1 MDRRRVLR
9 VFIDGPD
16 PAADRIGRRLVGHPR
31 TEVRRLEPDSNTP
44 ARRALTAA
52 ADLTV
57 LCRPS
62 GAATEAADLAGRAG
76 SRILDLSPAHRT
88 TCGWIYGLPELT
100 RSQRP
105 RIMRGHAVAQPD
117 GRAVATTLL
126 LRPLIAVGL
135 LDAASPC
142 RISGGHAGGVSGDGD
157 VLPEV
162 VKWTR
167 LTRKPEFEVGPL
179 ADDVHVTIG
188 HDISASPAALRDC
201 LAEAH
206 RGEQHIRVAPT
217 ADDAMDA
224 TALTLSVHPDTD
236 GRVRLTARM
245 PTAAD
250 WVLDLT
256 LRNINLMLGLPENLG
271 VAEEARQP
279 AAR

>member
-1 MDRRRVLR
+1 M
-9 VFIDGPD
+9 FIDGPD
-16 PAADRIGRRLVGHPR
+16 PTAERIERRLVGHPR
-31 TEVRRLEPDSNTP
+31 TEVLRLEPAGNTS
-44 ARRALTAA
+44 ARRASMAA

-57 LCRPS
+57 LCRP
-62 GAATEAADLAGRAG
+62 ATEAPEAADLAGRAG
-76 SRILDLSPAHRT
+76 SRILDLSSAHRT

-117 GRAVATTLL
+117 GRAVATALL

-135 LDAASPC
+135 LDAKSPC
-142 RISGGHAGGVSGDGD
+142 RIAGGAAGGD

-167 LTRKPEFEVGPL
+167 LAHKPEFEVNPL
-179 ADDVHVTIG
+179 ADDDIHVTIG
-188 HDISASPAALRDC
+188 HEASASLDALRAC

-206 RGEQHIRVAPT
+206 RDEQHLRVAAT
-217 ADDAMDA
+217 AAGTTDA

-245 PTAAD
+245 PTATD

-279 AAR
+279 TAR